1 MVQIYNTLTRKKEAF
16 KPRFDGKIDM
26 YVCGITIYD
35 YCHIGHART
44 FVSFD
49 VIARYLRH
57 IGFDL
62 KFVRNIT
69 DVDDK
74 IINRAN
80 ENGETIDALT
90 KRMTKAMHEDFDNLG
105 MLRPDV
111 EPTVTDHIPEIID
124 MVARLIDKGHAYV
137 AANGDVLF
145 NVSSFDNYGQLS
157 QQDLDMLQAGSRV
170 EVDENKNSPLDFVLW
185 KKAKVDEPSWGSP
198 WGAGRPGWHI
208 ECSAMSNKHLGDH
221 FDIHGGGSDLQ
232 FPHHENEIAQSCCA
246 NHGEYANTWIHTGM
260 VQVNKEKMSKS
271 LGNFFTV
278 RDVLKQ
284 YSKYYNTKSIKMYV
298 AGNRQ
303 QRQWILM
310 AAKEQDI
317 MPTTEGSL
325 NIRLNIASTIDGYPG
340 QEHNHPIYPVY
351 KDLIGLTAFSKR
363 AYTPT
368 LLVTYGGPWAENY
381 YYATEDVHGDEKLN
395 YFTPKEEVDS
405 KSRRRN
411 VGWFMDEE
419 YTFPELA
426 EFVKDLVEAGG
437 VSGVGSHGQLQG
449 LGYHWEVWS
458 MAAGGISNH
467 DMLKVATIIGAYA
480 IGLDKEIGSIENGK
494 LADLVILDQ
503 DPIENIRNTNSV
515 EMVMKN
521 GRIYDGDNLDQIYP
535 IKQKSKNFDWQ
546 ESYPNSLPGVKN

>member
-1 MVQIYNTLTRKKEAF
+1 MVQIYNTLTRQKEAF
-16 KPRFDGKIDM
+16 KPLVDGKIDM

-90 KRMTKAMHEDFDNLG
+90 KRMTKAMHQDFDNLG

-111 EPTVTDHIPEIID
+111 EPTVTDHIPEIIE
-124 MVARLIDKGHAYV
+124 MVERLINKGHAYV
-137 AANGDVLF
+137 AENGDVLF
-145 NVSSFDNYGQLS
+145 SVSSFENYGQLS

-185 KKAKVDEPSWGSP
+185 KKAKVDEPSWQSP

-208 ECSAMSNKHLGDH
+208 ECSAMSNKHLGEH

-246 NHGEYANTWIHTGM
+246 NNGKYADTWIHTGM

-278 RDVLKQ
+278 RDVLK
-284 YSKYYNTKSIKMYV
+284 KYDAESVRYF
-298 AGNRQ
+298 
-303 QRQWILM
+303 
-310 AAKEQDI
+310 
-317 MPTTEGSL
+317 
-325 NIRLNIASTIDGYPG
+325 
-340 QEHNHPIYPVY
+340 
-351 KDLIGLTAFSKR
+351 LISGHYRSQ
-363 AYTPT
+363 
-368 LLVTYGGPWAENY
+368 
-381 YYATEDVHGDEKLN
+381 LN
-395 YFTPKEEVDS
+395 YS
-405 KSRRRN
+405 
-411 VGWFMDEE
+411 
-419 YTFPELA
+419 
-426 EFVKDLVEAGG
+426 
-437 VSGVGSHGQLQG
+437 Q
-449 LGYHWEVWS
+449 
-458 MAAGGISNH
+458 
-467 DMLKVATIIGAYA
+467 
-480 IGLDKEIGSIENGK
+480 
-494 LADLVILDQ
+494 
-503 DPIENIRNTNSV
+503 
-515 EMVMKN
+515 
-521 GRIYDGDNLDQIYP
+521 DNLDQARSSLERIYTALRGVTP
-535 IKQKSKNFDWQ
+535 IAVELTDNEYAIKFRKAMDDDFNTPEALSVVFELAKELNRIKETDDNKASQLSFILRSLGEVLGIAQQVPTDFLQGDQEDDEVAIIEALIKQRNQARSDKDWAMADDARDKLN
-546 ESYPNSLPGVKN
+546 EMKIVLEDSAAGTTWRKA

>member
-1 MVQIYNTLTRKKEAF
+1 MRPSWTLHKFQPFSYAANLAYGVTTTRDPQTGTTDVLTYSDMVDT
-16 KPRFDGKIDM
+16 GKIL
-26 YVCGITIYD
+26 GPRIYSTGPGVG
-35 YCHIGHART
+35 YWG
-44 FVSFD
+44 
-49 VIARYLRH
+49 Y
-57 IGFDL
+57 
-62 KFVRNIT
+62 
-69 DVDDK
+69 
-74 IINRAN
+74 
-80 ENGETIDALT
+80 
-90 KRMTKAMHEDFDNLG
+90 
-105 MLRPDV
+105 
-111 EPTVTDHIPEIID
+111 
-124 MVARLIDKGHAYV
+124 
-137 AANGDVLF
+137 
-145 NVSSFDNYGQLS
+145 NV
-157 QQDLDMLQAGSRV
+157 
-170 EVDENKNSPLDFVLW
+170 
-185 KKAKVDEPSWGSP
+185 
-198 WGAGRPGWHI
+198 
-208 ECSAMSNKHLGDH
+208 
-221 FDIHGGGSDLQ
+221 
-232 FPHHENEIAQSCCA
+232 
-246 NHGEYANTWIHTGM
+246 
-260 VQVNKEKMSKS
+260 KS
-271 LGNFFTV
+271 LDEA

-467 DMLKVATIIGAYA
+467 DMLKVATILGAYA
-480 IGLDKEIGSIENGK
+480 IGLDKEIGSIEKGK

-503 DPIENIRNTNSV
+503 DPLENIRNTNSV

-521 GRIYDGDNLDQIYP
+521 GRLYDGDNLDQIYP